1 MIVYYKLWKLMKEKG
16 LKKAD
21 LKEIIS
27 APTISKLSKNEPVSI
42 TIIGKICDFLDCQ
55 PGEILENINEKEIER
70 AEQKLEEVKQTIID
84 VIDNAGI
91 DKELLSKALEE
102 GFPKFL
108 NNMLNDGKKENI
120 DEGEYFKK
128 LQENINQKKSKNS
141 KK

>member
-1 MIVYYKLWKLMKEKG
+1 MIVYTKLWKLMNQKG
-16 LKKAD
+16 LKKTD

-70 AEQKLEEVKQTIID
+70 AERKLAEVQQTIFDAI
-84 VIDNAGI
+84 NNTGI

-108 NNMLNDGKKENI
+108 NNMFSNEKKENI
-120 DEGEYFKK
+120 EEGEYFKK
-128 LQENINQKKSKNS
+128 LKEDINQKKKNRP
-141 KK
+141 